1 MPNLTLINGISVE
14 IVDMEIRKKQH
25 RVNTLLQKL
34 PQYMNQYLVGKG
46 ELAMPVW
53 YIQDEVG
60 SSIMHS
66 DQAQVSVFPFMHSPA
81 NSAQDT
87 NAVSYNIMWPI
98 KDLKFNEGI
107 YKDNLLGYSEE
118 RFRSARLHTWFYTP
132 NDYFAKSLEAL
143 RSKAID
149 YDVEGNFNKIQ
160 DGTPLRGSLDL
171 PKLKIYSED

>member
-66 DQAQVSVFPFMHSPA
+66 DQAQVSVFPLMHSPA
-81 NSAQDT
+81 NSA
-87 NAVSYNIMWPI
+87 
-98 KDLKFNEGI
+98 
-107 YKDNLLGYSEE
+107 
-118 RFRSARLHTWFYTP
+118 
-132 NDYFAKSLEAL
+132 
-143 RSKAID
+143 
-149 YDVEGNFNKIQ
+149 
-160 DGTPLRGSLDL
+160 
-171 PKLKIYSED
+171 